1 MSVLGIQETTQTPP
15 KTRLCELPNSAR
27 SHHEVLGQS
36 LVYRISVAA
45 VEFHEKTK
53 RLRERDILTI
63 SHHNFPVLQSYE
75 RKSLAE
81 GLKSFSR
88 TVQKCATVIPFNVLY
103 QMEALVK
110 NGFLLPWTVEVL
122 LTRMA
127 RIPKEKQS
135 SAAKGAP
142 KVR

>member
-15 KTRLCELPNSAR
+15 RTRLCELPNGTR

-53 RLRERDILTI
+53 RLRERDLLTI
-63 SHHNFPVLQSYE
+63 SHHNFPILQSHE

-81 GLKSFSR
+81 GLKSFNR
-88 TVQKCATVIPFNVLY
+88 TVQKCAAVIPFNVLY

-110 NGFLLPWTVEVL
+110 NGFLLPQTVEAL
-122 LTRMA
+122 LVRMT
-127 RIPKEKQS
+127 KEKQS